1 MKQLWAPW
9 RSDYVQSAEK
19 DGKCVF
25 CEAAKNESEDHHLLF
40 CGAVSAVM
48 LNKYPYNPGHL
59 MVSPRRHA
67 ARIEELSPEESL
79 DIFRLVRHSITVLTK
94 VYNPEGYNIGMNIGK
109 VSGAGIV
116 DHLHMHIVPRWG
128 GDTNF
133 MPVLADVKLI
143 SVHIADAHSR
153 LKPFFERI

>member
-9 RSDYVQSAEK
+9 RGDYVQSAEK

-59 MVSPRRHA
+59 MVSPIRHA

-143 SVHIADAHSR
+143 SIHISDAHSR

>member
-9 RSDYVQSAEK
+9 RSEYVQSPGKDDK

-25 CEAAKNESEDHHLLF
+25 CEAAKNDSEDQHLLF

-59 MVSPRRHA
+59 MVSPIRHA
-67 ARIEELSPEESL
+67 ARIEELTPEESL
-79 DIFRLVRHSITVLTK
+79 DIFRLVRHSIAVLTK

-128 GDTNF
+128 GDKNF

-143 SVHIADAHSR
+143 SVHISDAHSK
-153 LKPFFERI
+153 L

>member
-9 RSDYVQSAEK
+9 RGDYVQSAEK

-25 CEAAKNESEDHHLLF
+25 CEAAKQESEDHHLLF

-59 MVSPRRHA
+59 MVSPIRHA
-67 ARIEELSPEESL
+67 ARIEELTPEESL

-94 VYNPEGYNIGMNIGK
+94 VYNPEGHNRHEHRQGVMPASLTICTCNK
-109 VSGAGIV
+109 FEQWAGTRTSC
-116 DHLHMHIVPRWG
+116 LCSPM
-128 GDTNF
+128 
-133 MPVLADVKLI
+133 
-143 SVHIADAHSR
+143 
-153 LKPFFERI
+153 